1 MIDVGPIG
9 QTYIG
14 KDASRPIA
22 AVRLE
27 EDFFPGG
34 EVRGGV
40 LGSPKTSP
48 PYQFFKPE
56 LF

>member
-1 MIDVGPIG
+1 VIDVHSIQQEHVSKGTPILVL
-9 QTYIG
+9 
-14 KDASRPIA
+14 

-27 EDFFPGG
+27 EDFFLEGA
-34 EVRGGV
+34 VSDGV